1 MTAAPRVLALATLLA
16 VGAQTLSNGG
26 ANGRHAA
33 AGVERYTKLDRFLHD
48 RMGLTS
54 IFGGGVGNRSGL
66 SAPTTDRGLLS
77 RTPAASAAVPEDED
91 DDGADNEDDG
101 DDDDDEDDEEDLQ
114 NEKDEVTPEP
124 FVRLR
129 HRNAAAAAAAVAAE
143 KDLNVYGKD
152 IQKHEP
158 ARTMSPISENKWKL
172 FGSRK
177 NVEETFRS
185 SQKISLFQG
194 QGDNE
199 GSEAYK
205 HQLRISK
212 EASCKVPRSRVI
224 KVTDVYPSSNKK
236 YLPACTILHVCAEDT
251 GCCNSPT
258 LKCGPKTSQP
268 IYLPFLVYTL
278 PGLGDRQSPEQ
289 SSYQKSLLFYNH
301 TECECQSRTDD
312 LMPRDTLPTTS
323 MATPDPPQLFRH
335 RTDKN
340 YQYNCKC
347 PTEYTVR
354 YLANG
359 SCSCD
364 CFDKQREC
372 IRYKKGNVYFNHLD
386 RYCITSG
393 QCLLP
398 TCEYGVYSSR
408 TGRCPKQFETL
419 YSLNKKHYF

>member
-16 VGAQTLSNGG
+16 VGAQTLSYGG
-26 ANGRHAA
+26 ADGRHAA

-48 RMGLTS
+48 RLGLAGV
-54 IFGGGVGNRSGL
+54 FGGGGVGNRSSP

-77 RTPAASAAVPEDED
+77 RTTAASAAVPEDED
-91 DDGADNEDDG
+91 DDGADNEDG
-101 DDDDDEDDEEDLQ
+101 DDDDDDD
-114 NEKDEVTPEP
+114 EKDEQDEKDVVTPGP

-129 HRNAAAAAAAVAAE
+129 HRNSQAAVAAAVAAE
-143 KDLNVYGKD
+143 KDLDIYGKD

-158 ARTMSPISENKWKL
+158 ARTMSPLSENKWKFL
-172 FGSRK
+172 GSRK
-177 NVEETFRS
+177 AVEETFRS
-185 SQKISLFQG
+185 SHRINVLQG
-194 QGDNE
+194 QGDGE
-199 GSEAYK
+199 GGEAYK
-205 HQLRISK
+205 HQIRISK
-212 EASCKVPRSRVI
+212 EASCKVPRSKVI
-224 KVTDVYPSSNKK
+224 KVTDIYPSSNKK
-236 YLPACTILHVCAEDT
+236 YLPACTILHVCADDT

-268 IYLPFLVYTL
+268 VYLPFLVYTL
-278 PGLGDRQSPEQ
+278 PGLGDWKSPEH
-289 SSYQKSLLFYNH
+289 SSIQKSLLFYNH

-312 LMPRDTLPTTS
+312 LMPRDTMPTAS
-323 MATPDPPQLFRH
+323 VVDPDPPVPFRH
-335 RTDKN
+335 RPEKN
-340 YQYNCKC
+340 NQNSCKC

-354 YLANG
+354 YSTNG

-398 TCEYGVYSSR
+398 MCEYGIYSSR

-419 YSLNKKHYF
+419 YSLQKKHYF